1 MTYPSFASGEVLT
14 AADMNAVGLWL
25 VKTQVVGTGVSS
37 VAVTGAFSAEY
48 EKYLVTLS
56 GGTSSTTCI
65 LGLQLGS
72 TVSAYNGTLIY
83 AAYGATA
90 ASVVSTATGTSFVY
104 SGIGYTDGAHLTLD
118 IQNPFLTQPTFI
130 RSIWASKVEA
140 GSYGGVMNNTT
151 SYTGF
156 TITPSGGATLTGG
169 TISVYGYKK

>member
-1 MTYPSFASGEVLT
+1 
-14 AADMNAVGLWL
+14 MNTIGMHL
-25 VKTQVVGTGVSS
+25 VKTQTVGTGVSS
-37 VAVTGAFSAEY
+37 VAVTGAFSADY
-48 EKYLVTLS
+48 QKYLVTLS
-56 GGTSSTTCI
+56 GGTASTTCI

-90 ASVVSTATGTSFVY
+90 VSVVSTATGTTFVY
-104 SGIGYTDGAHLTLD
+104 SGIGYTDGAHLTLE
-118 IQNPFLTQPTFI
+118 IQNPFLTQPTFV
-130 RSIWASKVEA
+130 RSIWSSKVEA

-169 TISVYGYKK
+169 TINVYGYRNS